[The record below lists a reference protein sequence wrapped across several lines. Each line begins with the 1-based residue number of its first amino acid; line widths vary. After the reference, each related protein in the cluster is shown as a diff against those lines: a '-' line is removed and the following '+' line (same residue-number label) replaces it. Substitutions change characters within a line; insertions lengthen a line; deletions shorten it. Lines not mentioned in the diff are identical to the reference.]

1 MMLQGSILKKQKGLA
16 AVEFIVTIPT
26 LLLILMAITEFGN
39 AFIRYNT
46 LNKMAQ
52 NGIRYATT
60 EISGTSSYDQIA
72 DINAIKNIVVYGTT
86 SVGDGSTAMI
96 DGVTPSDVTVT
107 HAGGYVTVT
116 INHSY
121 APIMGNFKSDVN
133 FAVPLN
139 ASAMMRTAP

>member
-1 MMLQGSILKKQKGLA
+1 MKTCRKQKGLA
-16 AVEFIVTIPT
+16 AVEMIITIPV
-26 LLLILMAITEFGN
+26 LLLILMAITEVGN

-60 EISGTSSYDQIA
+60 EITGTASYDQIA
-72 DINAIKNIVVYGTT
+72 DVNAIKNIVVYGSST
-86 SVGDGSTAMI
+86 VGDGAKAMV
-96 DGVTPSDVTVT
+96 DGLTTSDVNVN

-116 INHSY
+116 INHNY
-121 APIMGNFKSDVN
+121 TPMMGSFRSGMNFS
-133 FAVPLN
+133 FPLN